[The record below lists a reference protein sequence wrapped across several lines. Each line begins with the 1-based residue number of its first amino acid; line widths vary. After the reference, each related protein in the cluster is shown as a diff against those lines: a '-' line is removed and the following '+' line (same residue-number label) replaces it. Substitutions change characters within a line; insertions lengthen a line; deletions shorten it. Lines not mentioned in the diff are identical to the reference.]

1 MKFTKMQGIGNDYVY
16 LYGTGDSI
24 ADIPALARRVSDRHF
39 GVGSDGLI
47 LIDPSGQYDFRMRM
61 YNADGSESAMCGNG
75 SRCVGK
81 FVYDHGYTDKTE
93 IDLET
98 GAGVRHLTL
107 FPENGKVKSVR
118 VDMGV
123 PELSPRRIPVDCP
136 DEKVVDMPFH
146 IGSDVFRITC
156 VSMGNPHA
164 VLFVDDVDKIDLEGI
179 GKVMEC
185 HPFFPQRTNVEFIQ
199 VVNPGELKMRVWE
212 RGTGETLACGTGACA
227 SLVAGALNGKC
238 ERKAVLHLL
247 GGDLQ
252 VEWAADG
259 HVYMTGAAET
269 VYEGELYDI
278 I

>member
-1 MKFTKMQGIGNDYVY
+1 MKFTKMLESETTIVYMYGN
-16 LYGTGDSI
+16 GDSI

-47 LIDPSGQYDFRMRM
+47 LIDPSDRYDFRMRM
-61 YNADGSESAMCGNG
+61 YNADGTESAMCGNG

-81 FVYDHGYTDKTE
+81 YVYDKGHTGKTE

-118 VDMGV
+118 VDMGT
-123 PELSPRRIPVDCP
+123 PELSPVRIPVDHAG
-136 DEKVVDMPFH
+136 DRVVDMPFYL
-146 IGSDVFRITC
+146 GADVFRITC

-164 VLFVDDVDKIDLEGI
+164 VMFVDDVDKIDLEGI
-179 GKVMEC
+179 GKVLEC

-199 VVNPGELKMRVWE
+199 VINPGELRMRVWE
-212 RGTGETLACGTGACA
+212 RGTGETMACGTGACA
-227 SLVAGALNGKC
+227 SLVAGVLNGKC

-252 VEWAADG
+252 VEWGADH

-269 VYEGELYDI
+269 VFEGELYEL
-278 I
+278 

>member
-81 FVYDHGYTDKTE
+81 YVYDHGYTDKTE

-98 GAGVRHLTL
+98 GAGVRHLTF

-146 IGSDVFRITC
+146 IGSDVFHITC

-179 GKVMEC
+179 GKVMEG

-199 VVNPGELKMRVWE
+199 VVNPGELRMRVWE

-227 SLVAGALNGKC
+227 SLVAGVLNGKC

-269 VYEGELYDI
+269 VFEGELYDI